1 MVNRQIK
8 LMSEEWEALLF
19 IQTNEQSKT
28 GKRPSVNEVIGK
40 SIMKNA
46 QDTGYQD
53 EKRKFIS

>member
-19 IQTNEQSKT
+19 IQTHEQSKL
-28 GKRPSVNEVIGK
+28 GKRPSVNEVVGK

-46 QDTGYQD
+46 RDIGYQD
-53 EKRKFIS
+53 EKRHIIR

>member
-1 MVNRQIK
+1 
-8 LMSEEWEALLF
+8 MSEEWEALLF

-53 EKRKFIS
+53 EKRKCIS